1 MQALVKTPPVDSGP
15 HILVVFCLE
24 GKYESVL
31 EFLRANDCQVEERDS
46 IPYNFVFPNRTPG
59 TIMRGLRYRD
69 SLTQDAL
76 AKFVDIPHRHISE
89 MENGKR
95 PIGKQNARK
104 LAAAFNTDA
113 RMFLFA

>member
-1 MQALVKTPPVDSGP
+1 MQALVKTPPVGSGP
-15 HILVVFCLE
+15 HILVVFCPE

-76 AKFVDIPHRHISE
+76 AKLAGISRRHISE

-95 PIGKQNARK
+95 PIGKQETRK
-104 LAAAFNTDA
+104 LAAAFNTDP
-113 RMFLFA
+113 RMFLFV